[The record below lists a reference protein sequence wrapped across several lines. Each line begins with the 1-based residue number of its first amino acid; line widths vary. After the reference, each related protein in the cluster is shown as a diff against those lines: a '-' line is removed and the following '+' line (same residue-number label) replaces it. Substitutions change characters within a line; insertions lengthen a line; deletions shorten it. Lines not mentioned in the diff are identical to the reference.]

1 MACRN
6 KFINIIWLFNFNL
19 IVIYIM
25 WQFLVGFS
33 AGMYVGTIYDCNP
46 TVKFISDCLK
56 DKIPKEAFPIKKD
69 EKK

>member
-1 MACRN
+1 
-6 KFINIIWLFNFNL
+6 
-19 IVIYIM
+19 M

-56 DKIPKEAFPIKKD
+56 DKIPKEAFPKKKD